1 MFHCCGNKFY
11 KFLTACYGKHFGPK
25 GFGFGQALQHTGW
38 DLIERKAVH
47 RPNGIHLV
55 CAPPGMERG
64 YLWLCH
70 NVVCLKLMSKFP
82 TVVQHRIWPQ
92 TIFFTPEAY
101 ELTFNLKMHY
111 HQFSLNLS
119 TCNIGLI
126 LFVYILYWNIFFF
139 VIFFLHVMVWFILN
153 RL

>member
-47 RPNGIHLV
+47 RPNDIHLV

-92 TIFFTPEAY
+92 TIFFYPRSLWAK
-101 ELTFNLKMHY
+101 FNLKMHY
-111 HQFSLNLS
+111 HQFLLKS
-119 TCNIGLI
+119 TCNICVHL
-126 LFVYILYWNIFFF
+126 YYWNIFFF
-139 VIFFLHVMVWFILN
+139 VIFFFHVIVLFILN